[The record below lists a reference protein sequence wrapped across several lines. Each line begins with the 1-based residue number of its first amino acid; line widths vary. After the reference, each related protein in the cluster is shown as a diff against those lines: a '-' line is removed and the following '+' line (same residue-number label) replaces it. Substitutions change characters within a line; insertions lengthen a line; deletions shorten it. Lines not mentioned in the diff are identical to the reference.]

1 MSGFDLLSHP
11 LNFGALR
18 LKNRIAHAAIL
29 TRYAMAERA
38 TDRLIAY
45 HENRAKGGA
54 AMIVTEAVNA
64 LPSQAGRG
72 AYLNA
77 HSDSGLIDLER
88 LANAVTRHDC
98 RILAQIQ
105 ERGRG
110 NYSRARIE
118 RTFAPSALPDDL
130 TGAVPH
136 ALSTGEVEAMIEAF
150 ADAARR
156 LQRAGFD
163 GVEVSAGHGH
173 LFHQF
178 LSAHSNQRTD
188 RFGGDLA
195 GRMTLLLEL
204 ISAIRAECG
213 REFVLGLK
221 LPAEDG
227 DPNGIDLD
235 QAGRIAASLCDPA
248 EIDFVAFAWGAQN
261 RHLYWHVPDG
271 HWARAPFAERIGELR
286 RHANG
291 VPVMGLGRIIDPNEG
306 EAILARGQ
314 ADFIGVGRAMIA
326 DPEWPAKAL
335 GGRGHSIRPCV
346 SCNTCW
352 AAIADPTPLVCD
364 TNPDLASSSEL
375 STSKP
380 RIAVP
385 DRRRVVVVGAG
396 VAGLSAAAEAAE
408 AGHCVTL
415 FHANTD
421 VGGRARTAARL
432 PGGEGVQGVYDFDA
446 ARALAA
452 GARFE
457 LGVNATAADVARFEP
472 DTVIIASGAETP
484 WDRPTPDDDLPLP
497 TLRAVVEDA
506 LGRTGPM
513 GDGLLLIDRDDSI
526 WVYRAAE
533 LLADRFS
540 TVTIL
545 TEWETPAQREPLVV
559 RQGMLERLA
568 AKRVRVRTHCR
579 VELSVDNLMEGTVDF
594 HHLLTADRGRVEGVD
609 AIAHASP
616 RRPRTDL
623 LSALRQ
629 RGYAPLVVGDA
640 YQPRALMHA
649 VAEGRRAGRSLN

>member
-150 ADAARR
+150 ADATRR

-163 GVEVSAGHGH
+163 GVEISAGHGH

-178 LSAHSNQRTD
+178 LSAHSNQRAD

-227 DPNGIDLD
+227 D
-235 QAGRIAASLCDPA
+235 
-248 EIDFVAFAWGAQN
+248 
-261 RHLYWHVPDG
+261 
-271 HWARAPFAERIGELR
+271 
-286 RHANG
+286 
-291 VPVMGLGRIIDPNEG
+291 
-306 EAILARGQ
+306 
-314 ADFIGVGRAMIA
+314 
-326 DPEWPAKAL
+326 
-335 GGRGHSIRPCV
+335 GGR
-346 SCNTCW
+346 
-352 AAIADPTPLVCD
+352 
-364 TNPDLASSSEL
+364 
-375 STSKP
+375 
-380 RIAVP
+380 
-385 DRRRVVVVGAG
+385 VVGAG
-396 VAGLSAAAEAAE
+396 P
-408 AGHCVTL
+408 H
-415 FHANTD
+415 
-421 VGGRARTAARL
+421 
-432 PGGEGVQGVYDFDA
+432 
-446 ARALAA
+446 AA
-452 GARFE
+452 GSGGLPYRQ
-457 LGVNATAADVARFEP
+457 RP
-472 DTVIIASGAETP
+472 PPRGAE
-484 WDRPTPDDDLPLP
+484 RRFAVRSRRNR
-497 TLRAVVEDA
+497 LRCLR
-506 LGRTGPM
+506 LGC
-513 GDGLLLIDRDDSI
+513 
-526 WVYRAAE
+526 AE
-533 LLADRFS
+533 PAPVLA
-540 TVTIL
+540 
-545 TEWETPAQREPLVV
+545 
-559 RQGMLERLA
+559 
-568 AKRVRVRTHCR
+568 C
-579 VELSVDNLMEGTVDF
+579 
-594 HHLLTADRGRVEGVD
+594 
-609 AIAHASP
+609 P
-616 RRPRTDL
+616 RRTL
-623 LSALRQ
+623 
-629 RGYAPLVVGDA
+629 G
-640 YQPRALMHA
+640 
-649 VAEGRRAGRSLN
+649 